1 MAFEGQVGA
10 GYKGMREKVESVAKH
25 GGVEHL
31 GVVCEAWCVVEE
43 DERVREKGDG
53 AWPFD

>member
-1 MAFEGQVGA
+1 MAFEGQVGV

-25 GGVEHL
+25 GGVEHP
-31 GVVCEAWCVVEE
+31 GVVCEAWCVE